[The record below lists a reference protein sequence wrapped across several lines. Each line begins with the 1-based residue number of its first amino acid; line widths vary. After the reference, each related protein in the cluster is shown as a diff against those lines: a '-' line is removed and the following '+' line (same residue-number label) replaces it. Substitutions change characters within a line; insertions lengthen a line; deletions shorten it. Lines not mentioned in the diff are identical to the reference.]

1 LQLAIR
7 IIIFED
13 NDRLRQS
20 LAYLLQSVPDYEVV
34 GDFNHCKDAV
44 NITRVY
50 KPDIVLMDIDM
61 PGESGI
67 KGVSLVKE
75 TNPQTAVIMYTVFE
89 DDEKLFQCLCAGAN
103 GYLLKKTA
111 PERIFEAIREVME
124 GGAPMSPTIAKKVIE
139 SFHPSKGRNQ
149 YNLTERELE
158 VLQLLSK
165 GHSTKAIADKLS
177 IAFNTV
183 RSHLKNI
190 YAKLHV
196 NCGKEA
202 IAKALAEHISF

>member
-1 LQLAIR
+1 MPIS

-13 NDRLRQS
+13 NDRLRES
-20 LAYLLQSVPDYEVV
+20 LAYLLQSMPDYEVL
-34 GDFNHCKDAV
+34 GDYNNCTDAA

-50 KPDIVLMDIDM
+50 KPDVVLMDIDM
-61 PGESGI
+61 PGETGI
-67 KGVSLVKE
+67 KGVSLIKE
-75 TNPQTAVIMYTVFE
+75 TRPQTAVIMYTVFE
-89 DDEKLFQCLCAGAN
+89 DAEKLFQCLCAGAN
-103 GYLLKKTA
+103 GYLLKKTP
-111 PERIFEAIREVME
+111 PEKIFESIREVME
-124 GGAPMSPTIAKKVIE
+124 GGAPMSPSIAKRVIE
-139 SFHPSKGRNQ
+139 SFQPIKAANH
-149 YNLTERELE
+149 YELTERERE

-165 GHSTKAIADKLS
+165 GHSTKAIADKLQ

-202 IAKALAEHISF
+202 IAKVLAEHISL

>member
-1 LQLAIR
+1 MAIR

-13 NDRLRQS
+13 NDRLRES
-20 LAYLLQSVPDYEVV
+20 LAYLLQSVPEYEVV
-34 GDFNHCKDAV
+34 GDYSHCKDAV

-50 KPDIVLMDIDM
+50 KPDVVLMDIDM
-61 PGESGI
+61 PGETGI
-67 KGVSLVKE
+67 KGVSMVKE
-75 TNPQTAVIMYTVFE
+75 TLPQTAVIMYTVFE

-111 PERIFEAIREVME
+111 PEKIFEAIREVME
-124 GGAPMSPTIAKKVIE
+124 GGAPMSPSIAKKVIE
-139 SFHPSKGRNQ
+139 SFQPVKMKNH
-149 YNLTERELE
+149 YDLTERELE

-165 GHSTKAIADKLS
+165 GHSTKAIADKLK

-202 IAKALAEHISF
+202 IAKVLAEHISL

>member
-1 LQLAIR
+1 LAIR

-13 NDRLRQS
+13 NDRLRES
-20 LAYLLQSVPDYEVV
+20 LAYLLQSVPEYEVV
-34 GDFNHCKDAV
+34 ADYNNCLDAV
-44 NITRVY
+44 NIARVY

-67 KGVSLVKE
+67 KGVSMVKE
-75 TNPQTAVIMYTVFE
+75 TNPKTAVIMYTVFE
-89 DDEKLFQCLCAGAN
+89 DDDKLFQCLCAGAN

-124 GGAPMSPTIAKKVIE
+124 GGAPMSPTIAKKVID
-139 SFHPSKGRNQ
+139 SFQPVRAGNQ
-149 YNLTERELE
+149 YNLSERELQ

-165 GHSTKAIADKLS
+165 GHSSKAIADKLQ

-202 IAKALAEHISF
+202 IAKVLGEHISF

>member
-1 LQLAIR
+1 VPIR

-13 NDRLRQS
+13 NDRLRES
-20 LAYLLQSVPDYEVV
+20 LSFLLQSAPDYEVLA
-34 GDFNHCKDAV
+34 DYNNCIDAV

-50 KPDIVLMDIDM
+50 EPDVVLMDIDM
-61 PGESGI
+61 PGETGI
-67 KGVSLVKE
+67 KGVSMVKE
-75 TNPQTAVIMYTVFE
+75 TRPQTAVIMYTVFE
-89 DDEKLFQCLCAGAN
+89 DEEKLFQCLCAGAN
-103 GYLLKKTA
+103 GYLLKKTE
-111 PERIFEAIREVME
+111 PEKIFEAIREVMH

-139 SFHPSKGRNQ
+139 SFQPVKTRHQ
-149 YNLTERELE
+149 YPLTERELE
-158 VLQLLSK
+158 VLQLLTK
-165 GHSTKAIADKLS
+165 GHSTKVIAGKLD

-202 IAKALAEHISF
+202 IAKVLTEHISL